1 MTYTKEQIKK
11 AIDDRVIVGNG
22 HAIIAPE
29 HYATFDVNHLNGNHK
44 SDFSAG
50 KTTIYD
56 DDGIPMESVDGVNN
70 LSFLYH
76 LVESLG
82 LEYHSYFGR
91 GTQAR
96 ELVSVLEKWSNS
108 EEVVNVS

>member
-1 MTYTKEQIKK
+1 MGRYSSTKISKMKHK
-11 AIDDRVIVGNG
+11 AGSVRYK
-22 HAIIAPE
+22 E
-29 HYATFDVNHLNGNHK
+29 SMKYQ
-44 SDFSAG
+44 
-50 KTTIYD
+50 TTIYD